1 MKYKNAIQ
9 SLQCRPYPS
18 VWGKLTMFAT
28 ADRNNFE
35 DDGTIPYPRVIC
47 LPKGLDGHE
56 YLLSFQ
62 RNHIK
67 KDLFHLTDF
76 QDIDIEDEIWN
87 SHIEISET
95 TGYWSRNWRTERNN
109 YIHVNHINTMMDR
122 CRKYRNNNLPFTSK
136 NVLNIVNE
144 LIGTEFT
151 QAVIIPPNFK

>member
-1 MKYKNAIQ
+1 M
-9 SLQCRPYPS
+9 
-18 VWGKLTMFAT
+18 
-28 ADRNNFE
+28 
-35 DDGTIPYPRVIC
+35 
-47 LPKGLDGHE
+47 
-56 YLLSFQ
+56 
-62 RNHIK
+62 
-67 KDLFHLTDF
+67 TDF